1 MPRLPRFTSLVHEI
15 SECPMVV
22 LCMDWTSHTME
33 RIPASGTLKMF
44 ELAQRLE
51 REGKRIYHFEVGQ
64 PDFPTP
70 PNVVQ
75 AGIDA
80 LSQGFTKYT
89 SSRGIP
95 PLLDAIQDY
104 YSGRG
109 LKIDGR
115 KNVIVTPGAKMALFS
130 GFLATLDQGDDVLLL
145 SPAWPTYRV
154 MIRTVGAKPVD
165 VNMGPDYSIIEEHL
179 KNCVSKSVTA
189 MVINTPNNPTGGVLD
204 KAQLKFIHDLA
215 EDHDFVVFS
224 DEIYES
230 IVYDGFKQT
239 SMLEIDPAL
248 EHTLV
253 INGFSKSYSMTG
265 WRLGYAIGNKETIG
279 NMNRIQQNT
288 TSCATSFVQAAG
300 VEALRGD
307 QSFIQSMISEYQERR
322 NLVKQAFC
330 EMSGVDC
337 LLPKGAFYV
346 FPDFSEIGLSSA
358 TLAELI
364 LKKTGVTSTP
374 GIVFG
379 DNYDNHLRF
388 SYATGIDELRE
399 GLAHLAKFIETLV

>member
-1 MPRLPRFTSLVHEI
+1 
-15 SECPMVV
+15 
-22 LCMDWTSHTME
+22 
-33 RIPASGTLKMF
+33 MF

-51 REGKRIYHFEVGQ
+51 AEGKRIYHFEVGQ

-70 PNVVQ
+70 PNIVQ
-75 AGIDA
+75 AGIEA

-95 PLLDAIQDY
+95 QLLDAIQDY
-104 YSGRG
+104 YAGRG
-109 LKIDGR
+109 MQIDGR
-115 KNVIVTPGAKMALFS
+115 KNVIVTPGAKMALFG

-165 VNMGPDYSIIEEHL
+165 VNMGPDYSLIEEHL
-179 KNCVSKSVTA
+179 KNCVSRSVTA
-189 MVINTPNNPTGGVLD
+189 LILNTPNNPTGGVLD
-204 KAQLKFIHDLA
+204 KSEMKIIHDLA

-230 IVYDGFKQT
+230 IVYDGFTQT

-265 WRLGYAIGNKETIG
+265 WRLGYAVGNKETIG
-279 NMNRIQQNT
+279 NINRIQQNT

-307 QSFIQSMISEYQERR
+307 QSSIAAMISEYQKRR
-322 NLVKQAFC
+322 DVVKKAFC
-330 EMSGVDC
+330 DMPGVGC

-346 FPDFSEIGLSSA
+346 FPDFSEFELSSA

-374 GIVFG
+374 GKVFG
-379 DNYDNHLRF
+379 DAYDSYLRF
-388 SYATGIDELRE
+388 SYATSLEELKE
-399 GLAHLAKFIETLV
+399 GLALLSDFMQTLL